1 MAKSKSVNKVARAA
15 ATTAPKAARP
25 GDRPIFFP
33 IAMAIVVVIGVV
45 FVLLARDERR
55 EDIPDAAPG
64 LSDHWHSAY
73 SINVCGEEQAILPA
87 DSDVQFGLYT
97 LGDGLIHIAPAIEEA
112 TGFGAT
118 VGAFFVESEGL
129 ISDEA
134 IRIGD
139 VDVAE
144 GETLCDGEEGEVL
157 VLKWLTA
164 DAEDPLVLSDGLGAV
179 RFDQNDDEQ
188 GQLFTFA
195 YMPIGEDLDVKA
207 LKPDTSLLDD
217 YIDGDP
223 PEEAPL
229 EEAPD
234 AGDSTSTTEG

>member
-15 ATTAPKAARP
+15 ATSAPKATRP

-33 IAMAIVVVIGVV
+33 VAMAIVVVIGVV
-45 FVLLARDERR
+45 FVYFARNERR
-55 EDIPDAAPG
+55 GDVPDAAPAIG
-64 LSDHWHSAY
+64 DHWHSAY
-73 SINVCGEEQAILPA
+73 SINVCGEPQAMIEA
-87 DSDVQFGLYT
+87 DSDVRFGIYT
-97 LGDGLIHIAPAIEEA
+97 LGEGLIHIAPVIEEA

-118 VGAFFVESEGL
+118 TGAFFAESGGTL
-129 ISDEA
+129 SDTA
-134 IRIGD
+134 MQIGD
-139 VDVAE
+139 VSVTE

-164 DAEDPLVLSDGLGAV
+164 DAEDPIVIPDGLGSV
-179 RFDQNDDEQ
+179 RFDQNDDEA

-195 YMPIGEDLDVKA
+195 YMPVGADLDVEA
-207 LKPDTSLLDD
+207 LKPDASLLDD

-229 EEAPD
+229 EETPETD
-234 AGDSTSTTEG
+234 ESTETTEG